1 MIESIQK
8 SLSKKYLVGLTAGLV
23 GMSLAFLLL
32 FQRMYRHELKQL
44 GGQTSIQINKL
55 LQASLENAMLKR
67 DLPGLAGIVQRLGQQ
82 PGIIDVMITNPAGEV
97 RFASDPSRLGDKLPG
112 AGGPACRICPAGQ
125 NPPGESTEFV
135 HLNNGAEVLRSINP
149 VHNKQA
155 CSQCHGPTAG
165 HPVNGVLLIDYDA
178 GSIRKRA
185 RNTTLML
192 MSSGAVIVFITVIGG
207 LWFMRHVVVRP
218 LANLS
223 AATYAFSHGMLG
235 QRVAVTS
242 EDEVG
247 QLGHAFN
254 DMAETIQNH
263 VEKIQQNEAFL
274 QQLIDAIP
282 DGIRVIDNDFNVV
295 LANSAYYDLLK
306 LDRHTAPQK
315 CYEQSHGRDAPCP
328 PTLIACPLHEIRHRQ
343 HASHK
348 SIQTLFDHNGGSIS
362 TEIYAAPLFYM
373 HKGEKKWMIVESIR
387 DLQKEIQLSHELKLS
402 AIGQLA
408 AGVAH
413 EIHNPLGSIRLALH
427 ATLRSLSGDN
437 CDKGQVREY
446 LGLVDHEI
454 DRCIDI
460 TARLLKLSASA
471 TDIPQPV
478 RINQAIK
485 ETASLLQWEASQGG
499 ISIELQLDSA
509 DPRVIITD
517 SEIRIVV
524 LNMIQN
530 ALHAMPDGGAIL
542 IRSEKSGG
550 RVKIHFIDN
559 GAGITADDL
568 PHIFDPFFSHR
579 AVEEKGTG
587 LGLTICKT
595 IVERYDGRLH
605 VESTPGKGAHFTV
618 ELPDTDHEVSEVAL

>member
-1 MIESIQK
+1 MIESIKK
-8 SLSKKYLVGLTAGLV
+8 SLSKKYLVGLTFGLV

-32 FQRMYRHELKQL
+32 FQRMYQHELKQL
-44 GGQTSIQINKL
+44 GSQTSIQINKL

-67 DLPGLAGIVQRLGQQ
+67 DLPGLARIVQRLGEQ
-82 PGIIDVMITNPAGEV
+82 PDILDVVIANPAGEV
-97 RFASDPSRLGDKLPG
+97 RFASDPSRLGKMLPG
-112 AGGPACRICPAGQ
+112 NGSPQCKICPDKDGL
-125 NPPGESTEFV
+125 PTESTDFI
-135 HLNNGAEVLRSINP
+135 HLDNGTEALRSINP
-149 VHNKQA
+149 VHNKQP
-155 CSQCHGPTAG
+155 CNQCHGPTAK

-192 MSSGAVIVFITVIGG
+192 MSSGAVIVLITVIGG
-207 LWFMRHVVVRP
+207 LWFMRHVVVKP

-223 AATYAFSHGMLG
+223 AATYAFSHGILS
-235 QRVAVTS
+235 QRVAVNS
-242 EDEVG
+242 KDEVG

-254 DMAETIQNH
+254 DMAETIQSH

-282 DGIRVIDNDFNVV
+282 DGIRVIDSDFNVV
-295 LANSAYYDLLK
+295 LANRAYYELLK
-306 LDRHTAPQK
+306 LDKDSTPTK

-328 PTLIACPLHEIRHRQ
+328 PTLIACPLHEIRHKGFV
-343 HASHK
+343 SHK
-348 SIQTLFDHNGGSIS
+348 SIQTMYDRNGDSIS
-362 TEIYAAPLFYM
+362 TEVYSAPLFYL
-373 HKGEKKWMIVESIR
+373 HKGKKKWMIVESIR

-408 AGVAH
+408 AGIAH

-478 RINQAIK
+478 RINKAIK
-485 ETASLLQWEASQGG
+485 ETASLLQWEASQDG
-499 ISIELQLDSA
+499 IDIELQLDPT

-530 ALHAMPDGGAIL
+530 ALHAMPDGGTIQ
-542 IRSEKSGG
+542 IRSEKSGSQ
-550 RVKIHFIDN
+550 VKIHFIDN
-559 GAGITADDL
+559 GIGISAEDM

-579 AVEEKGTG
+579 VIEEKGTG

-595 IVERYDGRLH
+595 IVERYDGHLH
-605 VESTPGKGAHFTV
+605 VESAPGKGAHFTMT
-618 ELPDTDHEVSEVAL
+618 LPDTDHEISEVAL